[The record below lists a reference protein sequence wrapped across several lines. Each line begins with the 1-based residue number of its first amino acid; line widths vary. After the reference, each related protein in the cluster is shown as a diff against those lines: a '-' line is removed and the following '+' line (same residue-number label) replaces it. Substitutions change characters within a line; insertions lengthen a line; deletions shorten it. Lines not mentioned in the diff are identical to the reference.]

1 MKRPILLCALIFAGA
16 AGLAA
21 QNANQS
27 NPYEGTSNP
36 PPDDTIVTT
45 QTPQPKPP
53 AGQPYQQS
61 AQPAPQ
67 TVMAAQPAVQPAP
80 SGDAEANPPAQNGG
94 EQGSGQSFDQNASQN
109 ASQGADQGDN
119 GIVEVAPDQPGQ
131 PTLNRRAAYD
141 PDGDI
146 VHPEVPAGS
155 LGEGTTIRVRL
166 LQRLSSSYNAEGDG
180 FKTSVASD
188 VMQGGQVLIPAG
200 SEIDGRVVRIS
211 TGHTGGHGSMRLQ
224 PETVTLPDGS
234 HYRLYAQVAGTPG
247 SNTHVTGEGR
257 VVPDSR
263 ARRDGIEYGGAVGAG
278 AVTGAVLGGPVGA
291 LTGSIVGAGL
301 VTTHLLVSHPQAT
314 LDTGTVLIFSLTEP
328 LTLVPATTPSGN

>member
-1 MKRPILLCALIFAGA
+1 M
-16 AGLAA
+16 
-21 QNANQS
+21 
-27 NPYEGTSNP
+27 
-36 PPDDTIVTT
+36 V
-45 QTPQPKPP
+45 
-53 AGQPYQQS
+53 
-61 AQPAPQ
+61 
-67 TVMAAQPAVQPAP
+67 AQPAVQQAP
-80 SGDAEANPPAQNGG
+80 SGDAEAKPPASDQTAG
-94 EQGSGQSFDQNASQN
+94 QGAAG
-109 ASQGADQGDN
+109 QGADSGDN

-131 PTLNRRAAYD
+131 PALNRRAPNYD

-146 VHPEVPAGS
+146 VHPEVPPGS

-211 TGHTGGHGSMRLQ
+211 TGHAGGHGSMRLE
-224 PETVTLPDGS
+224 PDTVTLPDGS
-234 HYRLYAQVAGTPG
+234 HYRLYAQVAAAPG
-247 SNTHVTGEGR
+247 SNTHVTGEGT

-263 ARRDGIEYGGAVGAG
+263 AKRDGIEYGGAVGAG

-328 LTLVPATTPSGN
+328 LTLVPATSTGNRE

>member
-1 MKRPILLCALIFAGA
+1 MKRPFLLSALILA
-16 AGLAA
+16 AAATLAA

-27 NPYEGTSNP
+27 NPYQGTSNP
-36 PPDDTIVTT
+36 PPDDTITTT

-53 AGQPYQQS
+53 AGQPYQRP
-61 AQPAPQ
+61 AQTAPQ
-67 TVMAAQPAVQPAP
+67 PVMAAQPAVQQAPA
-80 SGDAEANPPAQNGG
+80 GDAEANPPT
-94 EQGSGQSFDQNASQN
+94 SDQNAGEPVEQN
-109 ASQGADQGDN
+109 ANQNANQGNDQGDN

-131 PTLNRRAAYD
+131 PALNRRAAYD

-188 VMQGGQVLIPAG
+188 VMQGGQVLIPTG

-211 TGHTGGHGSMRLQ
+211 TGHAGGHGSMRLE

-234 HYRLYAQVAGTPG
+234 HFRLYAQVAATPG
-247 SNTHVTGEGR
+247 SNTHVTGEGT

-263 ARRDGIEYGGAVGAG
+263 ARKDGIEYGGAVGAG

-328 LTLVPATTPSGN
+328 LTLVPATNAGNRE

>member
-1 MKRPILLCALIFAGA
+1 MKRSFLLSALIFAGA
-16 AGLAA
+16 ATLAA
-21 QNANQS
+21 QNASQS

-53 AGQPYQQS
+53 AGQPYQQPT
-61 AQPAPQ
+61 QPAPQ
-67 TVMAAQPAVQPAP
+67 PVMAAQPAGQPVAA
-80 SGDAEANPPAQNGG
+80 GDAEANPPA
-94 EQGSGQSFDQNASQN
+94 SADQN
-109 ASQGADQGDN
+109 ADQGDD

-131 PTLNRRAAYD
+131 PALNQRAANYD

-146 VHPEVPAGS
+146 VHPVVPPGS

-166 LQRLSSSYNAEGDG
+166 LQRLSSSYNAEGDT
-180 FKTSVASD
+180 FRTTVASD
-188 VMQGGQVLIPAG
+188 VVQGGQVLIPAG

-211 TGHTGGHGSMRLQ
+211 TGHAGGHGSMRLQ

-234 HYRLYAQVAGTPG
+234 HYRLYAQVAATPG
-247 SNTHVTGEGR
+247 SNTHVTGEGT

-263 ARRDGIEYGGAVGAG
+263 ARKDGIEYGGAVGAG

-301 VTTHLLVSHPQAT
+301 VTTHLLVDHPQAT

-328 LTLVPATTPSGN
+328 LTLVPATNTGSRE